1 MKIIRLA
8 LFIIPLN
15 GSRLFNQ
22 KKSLMARDIGKL
34 VCFKRPSRDKRQEIE
49 VMFKKLNGVIFFQR
63 KSFHD
68 T

>member
-1 MKIIRLA
+1 
-8 LFIIPLN
+8 
-15 GSRLFNQ
+15 
-22 KKSLMARDIGKL
+22 MARDIGKL